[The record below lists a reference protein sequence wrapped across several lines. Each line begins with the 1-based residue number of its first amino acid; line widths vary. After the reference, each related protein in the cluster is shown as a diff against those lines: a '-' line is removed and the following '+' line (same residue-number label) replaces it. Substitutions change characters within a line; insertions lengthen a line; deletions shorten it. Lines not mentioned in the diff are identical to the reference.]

1 MWILAFNTTHDASI
15 CLMKDG
21 EVVLHLREERLTH
34 CKHDSEVL
42 YSIDLIKQYTDTID
56 FCVYSYLYNTKLYA
70 NFYIKLLNKMGVKIL
85 NVSSAESEHHPMHA
99 CSGFFG
105 SGFNDAVCVIVDG
118 AGSEKPY
125 GTENESIYHASIES
139 GIFDLRCLYK
149 STVGYSTELVEDK
162 PKYVSPKRKI
172 GIGMVYDAAG
182 IACFGSTQA
191 AGKVMGMS
199 PYGRKNTSIKKFVDE
214 NGGIDKMFTF
224 FGPDHSSEMKEVD
237 RIGVKHTSF
246 HARDFYSSADLC
258 YLTQKYF
265 EEYVFELIE
274 KALSL
279 SHSNNLVLSG
289 GCFLNCVFNYKL
301 LKKLPEC
308 INLYVDPLCD
318 DGGISYG
325 AAKLT
330 SFNQGI
336 PNKKLDSVYLGQKM
350 YIDRYYDH
358 GEETSVKEVAEL
370 ISNGNIVAIA
380 QGKSESTQRALGN
393 RSILFDPRN
402 KRGKEIINTVKK
414 RESWRPFAGTVLL
427 EYAKEWFDMDK
438 LEESPFMM
446 YAVDV
451 LPDKKKE
458 IPSITH
464 VDGTCRVQTV
474 TEEQNPSYY
483 KLIDEFYKLTG
494 VPILFNTSFNLAGDT
509 IVETISD
516 ALNTLRES
524 KIEYLFLPELNRL
537 VKVSNE

>member
-1 MWILAFNTTHDASI
+1 
-15 CLMKDG
+15 
-21 EVVLHLREERLTH
+21 
-34 CKHDSEVL
+34 
-42 YSIDLIKQYTDTID
+42 
-56 FCVYSYLYNTKLYA
+56 
-70 NFYIKLLNKMGVKIL
+70 
-85 NVSSAESEHHPMHA
+85 
-99 CSGFFG
+99 
-105 SGFNDAVCVIVDG
+105 
-118 AGSEKPY
+118 
-125 GTENESIYHASIES
+125 
-139 GIFDLRCLYK
+139 
-149 STVGYSTELVEDK
+149 
-162 PKYVSPKRKI
+162 
-172 GIGMVYDAAG
+172 
-182 IACFGSTQA
+182 
-191 AGKVMGMS
+191 
-199 PYGRKNTSIKKFVDE
+199 
-214 NGGIDKMFTF
+214 
-224 FGPDHSSEMKEVD
+224 
-237 RIGVKHTSF
+237 
-246 HARDFYSSADLC
+246 
-258 YLTQKYF
+258 
-265 EEYVFELIE
+265 
-274 KALSL
+274 
-279 SHSNNLVLSG
+279 
-289 GCFLNCVFNYKL
+289 
-301 LKKLPEC
+301 
-308 INLYVDPLCD
+308 
-318 DGGISYG
+318 
-325 AAKLT
+325 
-330 SFNQGI
+330 
-336 PNKKLDSVYLGQKM
+336 M

>member
-1 MWILAFNTTHDASI
+1 
-15 CLMKDG
+15 
-21 EVVLHLREERLTH
+21 
-34 CKHDSEVL
+34 
-42 YSIDLIKQYTDTID
+42 
-56 FCVYSYLYNTKLYA
+56 
-70 NFYIKLLNKMGVKIL
+70 
-85 NVSSAESEHHPMHA
+85 
-99 CSGFFG
+99 
-105 SGFNDAVCVIVDG
+105 
-118 AGSEKPY
+118 
-125 GTENESIYHASIES
+125 
-139 GIFDLRCLYK
+139 
-149 STVGYSTELVEDK
+149 
-162 PKYVSPKRKI
+162 
-172 GIGMVYDAAG
+172 
-182 IACFGSTQA
+182 
-191 AGKVMGMS
+191 
-199 PYGRKNTSIKKFVDE
+199 
-214 NGGIDKMFTF
+214 
-224 FGPDHSSEMKEVD
+224 
-237 RIGVKHTSF
+237 
-246 HARDFYSSADLC
+246 
-258 YLTQKYF
+258 
-265 EEYVFELIE
+265 
-274 KALSL
+274 
-279 SHSNNLVLSG
+279 
-289 GCFLNCVFNYKL
+289 
-301 LKKLPEC
+301 
-308 INLYVDPLCD
+308 
-318 DGGISYG
+318 
-325 AAKLT
+325 
-330 SFNQGI
+330 
-336 PNKKLDSVYLGQKM
+336 M

-358 GEETSVKEVAEL
+358 GEETSVKEDAEL